1 MYLLLGIVGAP
12 ILFLTMFWFIPMWI
26 YEASVDAWYEHKARR
41 KRRKPSERKKERMRI
56 AEQDSTLSIT
66 SLDAIADIALRDY
79 IMRTKEPHKLRIPDE
94 DGNLHTIWSTE
105 LDDLGLPY
113 SAGSYSLVHAIMR
126 RDAEGTRVDPTYLDR
141 PQ

>member
-1 MYLLLGIVGAP
+1 MYFLLGIVGIP
-12 ILFLTMFWFIPMWI
+12 VLFLAVFWFIPMWI
-26 YEASVDAWYEHKARR
+26 YGAFVDAWYEHKA
-41 KRRKPSERKKERMRI
+41 RRKPSERKKERMRI

-66 SLDAIADIALRDY
+66 SLDAIAKIALDDH
-79 IMRTKEPHKLRIPDE
+79 IMRSRNPHKLRIPDE

-105 LDDLGLPY
+105 TDDLGHPY
-113 SAGSYSLVHAIMR
+113 MAGSYRLVHEIMR

>member
-1 MYLLLGIVGAP
+1 MYFLLGIVGIP
-12 ILFLTMFWFIPMWI
+12 VLFLAVFWFIPMWV
-26 YEASVDAWYEHKARR
+26 YGAFVDAWYERKARR
-41 KRRKPSERKKERMRI
+41 RPSERKKERMRI

-66 SLDAIADIALRDY
+66 SLDSIATIAWGDY
-79 IMRTKEPHKLRIPDE
+79 LDKSGKVHKLRIPDE

-113 SAGSYSLVHAIMR
+113 SAGSYRLVHAIMR

>member
-1 MYLLLGIVGAP
+1 M
-12 ILFLTMFWFIPMWI
+12 
-26 YEASVDAWYEHKARR
+26 E
-41 KRRKPSERKKERMRI
+41 
-56 AEQDSTLSIT
+56 
-66 SLDAIADIALRDY
+66 
-79 IMRTKEPHKLRIPDE
+79 TKEPHKLRIPDE

-113 SAGSYSLVHAIMR
+113 SAGSYRLVHEIMR

>member
-1 MYLLLGIVGAP
+1 MYLLLGIVGIP
-12 ILFLTMFWFIPMWI
+12 VLLLTVFWFIPTWI
-26 YEASVDAWYEHKARR
+26 YDASVDAWNRHKA
-41 KRRKPSERKKERMRI
+41 RRKPSERKKERMRI

-66 SLDAIADIALRDY
+66 SLDSISTIAWSDA
-79 IMRTKEPHKLRIPDE
+79 MFESGKVHKLRIPDE

-113 SAGSYSLVHAIMR
+113 CTGSYRLVHAIMR

>member
-1 MYLLLGIVGAP
+1 MYFLLGIVGIP
-12 ILFLTMFWFIPMWI
+12 VLFLAVFWFIPMWI
-26 YEASVDAWYEHKARR
+26 YGAFVDAWYEHKA
-41 KRRKPSERKKERMRI
+41 RRKPSERKKERMRI

-66 SLDAIADIALRDY
+66 SLDSIANIAWSDY
-79 IMRTKEPHKLRIPDE
+79 LMKTKEPHKLRIPDE
-94 DGNLHTIWSTE
+94 DGNLHAIWSTE

-113 SAGSYSLVHAIMR
+113 SAGSYRLVHEIMR